1 VFEKALNVFKID
13 DLRKKIVT
21 TLLLLLVYR
30 VGMQIPI
37 PGISLQTVH
46 DFLKRAEQQG
56 AEGGGPFG
64 GFFTM
69 VGVLSAGGLL
79 SIGIFSLGIMPYI
92 SSSIIFSILGK
103 VVPALEKM
111 VKEGSQ
117 GQKRLN
123 QWMRWGTVPIC
134 LVQAVFVVQGIIMNP
149 GNALPGA
156 AGLQLVNRAEWDGVF
171 PGYWVGFFVP
181 AVLALTAGTLF
192 LMWIG
197 EQITEYGVGNG
208 ISLLIMA
215 GILARMERMGEEL
228 FHPAG
233 AGNTESAFAA
243 GALKAVMILILYLA
257 VSMAVVYVTKGTRRI
272 PIQYARMVRGR
283 GVYGGQKHYLPLKVN
298 QANVMP
304 VIFSSSLLAFPAVI
318 FGVLEWSYAKDMFS
332 KGHASWVYTT
342 LDVALIFFFSF
353 FWVQLMFQPN
363 EMAKNMK
370 EYGAFIPGIRPGKAT
385 ADFLDKSMVRL
396 TLAGAFFLVFISLL
410 PQVVSA
416 VMDVSYSSA
425 TFLGGTS
432 ILIVVAVAL
441 DLVDRMNAQL
451 LMRNYEGF
459 MKGTPRG

>member
-1 VFEKALNVFKID
+1 MFEKILNIFKID

-21 TLLLLLVYR
+21 TLILLFVYR
-30 VGMQIPI
+30 IGMQIPI
-37 PGISLQTVH
+37 PGISLQRVH
-46 DFLKRAEQQG
+46 EFLKQAEAQG
-56 AEGGGPFG
+56 AGAGGAFA
-64 GFFTM
+64 GFFNM
-69 VGVLSAGGLL
+69 VSVLSAGGLL
-79 SIGIFSLGIMPYI
+79 SIGIFTLGIMPYI

-103 VVPALEKM
+103 VVPSIEKM

-134 LVQAVFVVQGIIMNP
+134 IVQAAFMVKGVIMNP
-149 GNALPGA
+149 ANAGF
-156 AGLQLVNRAEWDGVF
+156 AGLELVNQADYTGF
-171 PGYWVGFFVP
+171 PGFWLGFFIP
-181 AVLALTAGTLF
+181 AVLSLTCGTIF

-215 GILARMERMGEEL
+215 GILARMERLGEDL
-228 FHPAG
+228 FRSSGTGDA
-233 AGNTESAFAA
+233 ESAFAQ
-243 GALKAVMILILYLA
+243 GALKATVVLVLYLA
-257 VSMAVVYVTKGTRRI
+257 VTLAVVYVTKGSRRI

-304 VIFSSSLLAFPAVI
+304 VIFSSSLLAFPAVL
-318 FGVLEWSYAKDMFS
+318 FGILEWTYAKDMFN
-332 KGHASWVYTT
+332 KQHASWTYTT
-342 LDVALIFFFSF
+342 LDIALIFFFSF

-363 EMAKNMK
+363 DMAKNMK

-385 ADFLDKSMVRL
+385 AEFLDKVMFRL
-396 TLAGAFFLVFISLL
+396 TLAGAFFLIFISLL

-416 VMDVSYSSA
+416 VLDVRYASA
-425 TFLGGTS
+425 SFLGGTS

-459 MKGTPRG
+459 MKGTPR